1 MPHDLAAI
9 SPITEPHIGHYQLLH
24 TIGKGTFGVVKL
36 ARHIITGVEVAVKVI
51 DRRGVY
57 RPQQEA
63 KNMKS
68 LNHPNIVKLYQV
80 IDTEYTI
87 FLVMEHASRGSL
99 SGYLQR
105 FGRMNEHE
113 AQRIFRQL
121 ISAVHYCH
129 QKDIIHRDLKAENVL
144 LDEELN
150 VKLADFGISS
160 TYVGHKMCTFRGSLP
175 YLAPEVFLRK
185 CYDGPGADVWSLGVL
200 LYKIVTG
207 KLPFKAVDETALQ
220 RKIMRGEFQ
229 FPYFVSFLCKNVL
242 RKILTVDP
250 QNRVTLEH

>member
-9 SPITEPHIGHYQLLH
+9 SPVREPRIGHYQLLQ
-24 TIGKGTFGVVKL
+24 TIGEGTYGVVKL

-51 DRRGVY
+51 DRRGAY
-57 RPQQEA
+57 RPRREV
-63 KNMKS
+63 KTMKR

-87 FLVMEHASRGSL
+87 FLFMEHASRGNL
-99 SGYLQR
+99 FRYLRR

-113 AQRIFRQL
+113 AQRMFRQL

-144 LDEELN
+144 LDAELN
-150 VKLADFGISS
+150 VKLADFGLSS
-160 TYVGHKMCTFRGSLP
+160 TYVGRKMYTVRGSLP
-175 YLAPEVFLRK
+175 YLAPEVFLSE
-185 CYDGPGADVWSLGVL
+185 CYDGPGADVWSLGVI
-200 LYKIVTG
+200 LYEIVTG
-207 KLPFKAVDETALQ
+207 KWPFMAVDETGLW

-229 FPYFVSFLCKNVL
+229 LPYFVSFLCKNVVK
-242 RKILTVDP
+242 KILVLTP
-250 QNRVTLEH
+250 ESEQLSNS